1 MAENKNIEK
10 VKIDD
15 VEYNVEDLS
24 DNAKRKLK
32 IFSSWMG
39 SCSSLIM
46 NGLFQTLRVLATHM
60 PSRQI
65 LRR

>member
-24 DNAKRKLK
+24 DNAK
-32 IFSSWMG
+32 
-39 SCSSLIM
+39 
-46 NGLFQTLRVLATHM
+46 A
-60 PSRQI
+60 QI
-65 LRR
+65 ENIQFVDGQLQ